1 MISSCM
7 VLNTLFIYHR
17 NIDGEYGFLGL
28 YSDGKQNHANDKKSE
43 FKQMAQ
49 SI

>member
-1 MISSCM
+1 MPCM
-7 VLNTLFIYHR
+7 RFIYHR

-28 YSDGKQNHANDKKSE
+28 YSDGKQNHANANDKKSE
-43 FKQMAQ
+43 FKQMTQ

>member
-1 MISSCM
+1 MPC
-7 VLNTLFIYHR
+7 VRFIYHR

-28 YSDGKQNHANDKKSE
+28 YFDGRQNHADDKKSE
-43 FKQMAQ
+43 FNQMAQ